1 MPLSPFKSSHMLITL
16 INNMALL
23 IALEAAGQ
31 IVIDHFPQKP
41 LSRLV
46 LLGLLFGNVALMGN
60 AKNGTLLQ

>member
-1 MPLSPFKSSHMLITL
+1 MLITL

-60 AKNGTLLQ
+60 VKNGTLLQ